1 MLLVKSDP
9 GVPVSLKTATINNA
23 ITTDSEPGAYGPMR
37 SYQVFHT
44 PVKSDPG
51 VPVSLKTATMSP
63 VITTDSEPG
72 AYGPR
77 RSTTDAKCRV
87 FLTPVKSDPGVP
99 VP

>member
-9 GVPVSLKTATINNA
+9 GVPYSLKTATINPA

-51 VPVSLKTATMSP
+51 ACF
-63 VITTDSEPG
+63 SENSHNESWDHD
-72 AYGPR
+72 R
-77 RSTTDAKCRV
+77 
-87 FLTPVKSDPGVP
+87 
-99 VP
+99 